1 MSDVKTVLIVDDD
14 PDLLS
19 TYELVLSAAG
29 YNVLTACDSIEA
41 EAIASAENPDLVL
54 LDVVMEEVDAG
65 IVFAERFAA
74 TYPIIML
81 SSIADSS
88 VKVFDIHELPVK
100 AILQKPIQPA
110 ALRDAVRTALAS

>member
-1 MSDVKTVLIVDDD
+1 MSDMKTVLIVDDD
-14 PDLLS
+14 PDLRH

-29 YNVLTACDSIEA
+29 YTVLTACDSIEG
-41 EAIASAENPDLVL
+41 EAKAKEANPDLIL

-74 TYPIIML
+74 TYPIILL

-88 VKVFDIHELPVK
+88 IKVFDIHTLPVK
-100 AILQKPIQPA
+100 TILQKPIEPK
-110 ALRDAVRTALAS
+110 ALRNAVRAVIEA